1 MKALMVCASTESV
14 NIRVN
19 ADILTGRAWASREL
33 RRKDYTDLWKLY
45 WVCVREAN
53 QIVTRQNERERMYA
67 GYGATESDERLK
79 TVSQHQ
85 PLLYMETISSVSVT
99 CKQSLSSL
107 PM

>member
-1 MKALMVCASTESV
+1 MVCASTESV

-79 TVSQHQ
+79 TVSQHTTPIVHGDHLQ
-85 PLLYMETISSVSVT
+85 CSVT